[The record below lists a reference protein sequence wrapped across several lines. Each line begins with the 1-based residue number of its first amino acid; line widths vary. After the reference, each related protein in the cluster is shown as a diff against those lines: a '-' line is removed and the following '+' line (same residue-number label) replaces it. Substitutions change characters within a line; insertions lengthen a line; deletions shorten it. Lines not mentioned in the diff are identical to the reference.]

1 MKKTIRLACLV
12 LMAGALAAG
21 CGGKGSSRNEYRMEG
36 IQKLESGDY
45 AGAVE
50 SFDRA
55 VEKSKGTVGKFE
67 LDVLKYRAE
76 AEYRLEDYAAA
87 AHTYDVLLQVDDKRA
102 EYRYMRCM
110 ANARAGNVESALA
123 DYTEQTAADKES
135 SELSSAALLVL
146 GTALEEQGENDK
158 AVTLYQQAV
167 DQGQANA
174 ELYNR
179 MGVCKLKEKSYDEA
193 LQYFDQGIQTGDET
207 VLPTLRFNRAVTYE
221 YQGDFQR
228 ALTELEAYVS
238 EYGSNEEAAREI
250 AFLKTR

>member
-1 MKKTIRLACLV
+1 MKKTIKLVCLF
-12 LMAGALAAG
+12 LTAAALTAG
-21 CGGKGSSRNEYRMEG
+21 CGGKGPSKNEYRLEG
-36 IQKLESGDY
+36 IQKLEAGDY

-50 SFDRA
+50 SFDQA
-55 VEKSKGTVGKFE
+55 VAKSRGTVGGFE

-87 AHTYDVLLQVDDKRA
+87 AHTYDVLLQVDEKRA

-110 ANARAGNVESALA
+110 ANAKAGNVESALA

-135 SELSSAALLVL
+135 SELSDAALLIL

-158 AVTLYQQAV
+158 AITLYQQAM

-179 MGVCKLKEKSYDEA
+179 MGVCKLNEKAYDEA
-193 LQYFDQGIQTGDET
+193 LQYFEQGIQTGDEA
-207 VLPTLRFNRAVTYE
+207 VLPSLKFNRAVTYE
-221 YQGDFQR
+221 YQGDFER
-228 ALTELEAYVS
+228 ALKELEAYAA
-238 EYGSNEEAAREI
+238 EYGGSEEADREI
-250 AFLKTR
+250 AFLRTR